1 MLYVGRELRGWSAH
15 LLASE
20 RGGSREQSCKD
31 VPGASA
37 IVSVLPPGAA
47 ALIAGLAVLPLPWD
61 AKGTSEQL
69 RLDASR
75 DGVPGLCC
83 TAPAVKILLVFVF
96 FKMERFFFCPKE

>member
-96 FKMERFFFCPKE
+96 F